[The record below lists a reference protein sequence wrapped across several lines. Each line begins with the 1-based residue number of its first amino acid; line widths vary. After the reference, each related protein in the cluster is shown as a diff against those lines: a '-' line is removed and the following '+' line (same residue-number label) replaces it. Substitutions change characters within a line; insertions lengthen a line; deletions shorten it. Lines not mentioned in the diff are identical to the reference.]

1 MPVLHSR
8 YELLHKRL
16 IRFTRAL
23 HGVEKGSVPALHR
36 ARVASRRLREVLPV
50 LQLDSD
56 VSGRLGKR
64 LRRVTHRLGTVR
76 ELDVLLLLVDEL
88 HESGRYD
95 EAALSRVAG
104 AIAEERGK
112 ARGRLSSRLPIREL
126 RRLSNKLQKVA
137 DEVADEAREGATAR
151 GWRWVID
158 ARVKHR
164 AETLKEAIDAAGVY
178 LGDRVHAVR
187 VAVKKVRYAVELEA
201 EISAE
206 ESWRADLVTLKRV
219 QSVLGRLHDWEVLID
234 RVRQVQASL
243 TPPNLTLWRALGGL
257 LTAVETECRR
267 LHARYVRDAA
277 ALAALC
283 DRIAGRAPAV
293 PSRRRAG

>member
-95 EAALSRVAG
+95 EAALSRVVG

-112 ARGRLSSRLPIREL
+112 ARGRLSSRVPIREL

-137 DEVADEAREGATAR
+137 DKVADEAREGATAR
-151 GWRWVID
+151 GWRWAID

-164 AETLKEAIDAAGVY
+164 AETLKEAIGAAGVY